1 MGRPAGAG
9 WKTLLTVWT
18 AVCLS
23 AVLLCCPAAASV
35 RSGEYSPWAREEIA
49 EADRLGLIPPDLAGG
64 GAEGITRR
72 EFTEA
77 AVFFLAAEFRV
88 DVNTVL
94 NRRYADDSVP
104 ASPFTDT
111 DDRFVCA
118 AHFFGIVGGRGNGV
132 FDPDALITRQ
142 EAAKILLN
150 VYLAYAA
157 DPSLPEIPDG
167 AGRYRDRDRIADW
180 ARDPISV
187 MGEWS
192 VMRGVAS
199 DLFSPDTAYTREQCF
214 ATFLRLWKNAPCGRS
229 APDQGGVKSVQTFE
243 DALAEIRS
251 IYGGG
256 ETAYA
261 EARDF
266 ALVLYTGRTGRPGAG
281 CCRIVW
287 RDGGSREIGGRLPEG
302 FLQRFAD
309 CVPGGFHASGRY
321 VYFDWISGGEGD
333 RVRWWIDPDTGEAK
347 NAASSDYPAEL
358 LEAGLLSRTGE
369 NRRICPLMYKRAV
382 YADLTD
388 AEENDLWFADSSD
401 LLRFE
406 DGTGWVLWSFVGDGW
421 SGQEILAAFGMG
433 DGIRSVSVRYRGV
446 RLEGGRTVSDPAVM
460 ETLAAAV
467 RESDV
472 LSRLTWSGQR
482 GGREEDRTEALE
494 LTLSGRYGPVLELTL
509 YPGADLLSLRNETYF
524 CLKEGSGRIL
534 SDALTDTASAVPED

>member
-1 MGRPAGAG
+1 MRRPAGVR

-23 AVLLCCPAAASV
+23 AVLLCCPAAAV

-49 EADRLGLIPPDLAGG
+49 EADRLGLIPSDLSGSG
-64 GAEGITRR
+64 EEGITRR

-111 DDRFVCA
+111 DDPFVRA

-142 EAAKILLN
+142 EAARILLN

-157 DPSLPEIPDG
+157 DPSLPDSAE
-167 AGRYRDRDRIADW
+167 ASGRYRDGEKIADW
-180 ARDPISV
+180 ARSPVSV
-187 MGEWS
+187 MGEWG
-192 VMRGVAS
+192 VMRGVDR

-214 ATFLRLWKNAPCGRS
+214 VTFLRLWKNAPCGRFV
-229 APDQGGVKSVQTFE
+229 PDQGGVRSVQTFE
-243 DALAEIRS
+243 EALAGIRS
-251 IYGGG
+251 VYGYS
-256 ETAYA
+256 EVAYA

-266 ALVLYTGRTGRPGAG
+266 ALLLYTARTGRPGAG
-281 CCRIVW
+281 YCRIVW
-287 RDGGSREIGGRLPEG
+287 RDGGSREIIGELPDG
-302 FLQRFAD
+302 FLQKFSE
-309 CVPGGFHASGRY
+309 CVPGGFRSSGRY
-321 VYFDWISGGEGD
+321 VYFDWSAGGDGD
-333 RVRWWIDPDTGEAK
+333 RVRWWIDPDDGEAK
-347 NAASSDYPAEL
+347 NAETSDYPAEL
-358 LEAGLLSRTGE
+358 LAAGLLSRTGE

-388 AEENDLWFADSSD
+388 AEENDLWFADSSE

-406 DGTGWVLWSFVGDGW
+406 AGTGWVLWSFVGDGW

-433 DGIRSVSVRYRGV
+433 EGIRSALVRYRGV

-460 ETLAAAV
+460 ETLDEAV
-467 RESDV
+467 RGSDV

-482 GGREEDRTEALE
+482 GGREEDRSEALE

-524 CLKEGSGRIL
+524 CLEKGWGRIL
-534 SDALTDTASAVPED
+534 ADALTGTASASEED